1 MGVRAEEDQPQGP
14 ALQAT
19 GELALFDSSGQF
31 QHRLDVGGGPVFE
44 GQKITL
50 GHGTFGE
57 LRPDWRHQGEPP
69 PEE

>member
-1 MGVRAEEDQPQGP
+1 MGVRAEEDQAQSPT
-14 ALQAT
+14 LQAT
-19 GELALFDSSGQF
+19 GELALFDSSSEL
-31 QHRLDVGGGPVFE
+31 QHRLDVRGRPIFE

-57 LRPDWRHQGEPP
+57 LRPGWRHQGEQP